1 MLGISLCRLDI
12 HGGDAAL
19 LHHGVGT
26 VVHRLAVGS
35 GPLSF
40 FKEAFGAGF
49 VDEVVVEKADRGQGA
64 GDGVFLFIHFHPSF
78 FHVLH
83 VDAQS
88 EGAVVDTYQL
98 VIAKEAAA
106 HGVNKFLVADG
117 EKFPL
122 SYRFDALHLGRGEGG
137 LFLGNHIYRIVFIEP
152 IECSAYHHGKEH
164 NQDNSVFLHVGVLLF

>member
-40 FKEAFGAGF
+40 FKEALGAGF
-49 VDEVVVEKADRGQGA
+49 VYEIVVEKTDWRQGA
-64 GDGVFLFIHFHPSF
+64 GDRVFLFIHLHPSF
-78 FHVLH
+78 LHVFH
-83 VDAQS
+83 VDAQP
-88 EGAVVDTYQL
+88 EGSVVNTYQL
-98 VIAKEAAA
+98 VVAKEAAA
-106 HGVNKFLVADG
+106 HGINKFLVVDG

-122 SYRFDALHLGRGEGG
+122 SYRLDTLHLGRREGG
-137 LFLGNHIYRIVFIEP
+137 LFFCSHLHRIVFIEP
-152 IECSAYHHGKEH
+152 
-164 NQDNSVFLHVGVLLF
+164 V